1 VNQAALARQ
10 AIPPGTAPPK
20 NFNAADL
27 RAEWGFG
34 RTALPTRQGIEIFKL
49 SLPNTVRHLTN
60 KNAPEMIAARF
71 QIVMWITLRRKGPGC
86 GW

>member
-1 VNQAALARQ
+1 MNQAALTPQ
-10 AIPPGTAPPK
+10 AIPGDAAAPK
-20 NFNAADL
+20 KFIIAGGAAG
-27 RAEWGFG
+27 WGFG
-34 RTALPTRQGIEIFKL
+34 RAAMQMRQGIEIFKL

-86 GW
+86 G